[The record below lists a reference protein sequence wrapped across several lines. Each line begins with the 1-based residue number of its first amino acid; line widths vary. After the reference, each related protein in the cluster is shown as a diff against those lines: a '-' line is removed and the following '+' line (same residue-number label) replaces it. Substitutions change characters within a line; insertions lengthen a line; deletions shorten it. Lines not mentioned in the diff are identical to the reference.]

1 MLPYWLLWIMFG
13 AGAIARGGK
22 VVGRLTMPLV
32 LATVCLTLFVGLRW
46 EVGPDWVAYEHI
58 FARYRN
64 ADLATA
70 VMQTDPAFYLLVW
83 TVNALNLPF
92 WALNLVCAT
101 FLSFG
106 LLAFC
111 RRQPKP
117 WLAFAVAVPYLVI
130 VIGMSATRQA
140 TALGFV
146 FFALSLLGRRS
157 LAQVLVWI
165 FVGALF
171 HASASIVGLLVAA
184 SYTKNRLHSAA
195 LIMVTAVP
203 AYYVLFSAFDEYI
216 TRYSQTD
223 IDSTGVW
230 VRVVMNAIP
239 ALALLIFKGR
249 FGISPDEVPFWRNLA
264 ILSLLLIPAGY
275 VFESTT
281 AVDRV
286 SLYAI
291 PLQLLVLSRIPQA
304 FSRSSSTSSVWTGG
318 IVSYSALTLAVY
330 LLMSS
335 HARYYLPYKF
345 IPLA

>member
-1 MLPYWLLWIMFG
+1 MLPYWLLWITFG

-22 VVGRLTMPLV
+22 GDGRLTPPLV
-32 LATVCLTLFVGLRW
+32 LATVYVALFVGLRW
-46 EVGPDWVAYEHI
+46 QTGPDWLAYEHI
-58 FARYRN
+58 FARYRHV
-64 ADLATA
+64 DLIAA
-70 VMQTDPAFYLLVW
+70 VTQTDPAFYLLMW
-83 TVNALNLPF
+83 TVNALGLPF
-92 WALNLVCAT
+92 SAFNLVCAT

-111 RRQPKP
+111 RRQPMP

-146 FFALSLLGRRS
+146 FFALGLLGRRS

-171 HASASIVGLLVAA
+171 HASASIVGLVVAA

-195 LIMVTAVP
+195 LIVVAAVP

-216 TRYSQTD
+216 TRYSQAD

-230 VRVVMNAIP
+230 ARVVMNAMP
-239 ALALLIFKGR
+239 ALALLIFRGR
-249 FGISPDEVPFWRNLA
+249 FRISPDEVPVWRNFA
-264 ILSLLLIPAGY
+264 ILSLLLVPAGFL
-275 VFESTT
+275 FESTT
-281 AVDRV
+281 AVDRL
-286 SLYAI
+286 SLYAT

-304 FSRSSSTSSVWTGG
+304 FSRSSSTAAVWTAGL
-318 IVSYSALTLAVY
+318 VSYSALTLAVY
-330 LLMSS
+330 LLMSA
-335 HARYYLPYKF
+335 HARYYLPYRF
-345 IPLA
+345 IPLS